1 MKSCQIHC
9 SSLSAPRVIIYSC
22 PQVDTRSALIVVAHG
37 EDRKFLHLVCKCLLS
52 LILLFLCAQHSF
64 LVITARALMNSQVSL
79 SHESYWKLACFCSIL
94 WIKQKHR
101 PLFPII
107 TFCLGSCHVSMS
119 GSFSSNLDMIMSSF
133 KIL

>member
-1 MKSCQIHC
+1 MKSCPILC
-9 SSLSAPRVIIYSC
+9 SSPSASRVIIFSC
-22 PQVDTRSALIVVAHG
+22 PQVDTRSALLAVAHG
-37 EDRKFLHLVCKCLLS
+37 GDRKFLHLVCKWLLS
-52 LILLFLCAQHSF
+52 LIPLSLCTQHSF

-79 SHESYWKLACFCSIL
+79 SHESFWKLACFCSIL

-107 TFCLGSCHVSMS
+107 TFCSGSCHVSMS
-119 GSFSSNLDMIMSSF
+119 GSFSSHLDMIMSSF

>member
-1 MKSCQIHC
+1 MKSCLMHC
-9 SSLSAPRVIIYSC
+9 GSPSASWIIIYTC
-22 PQVDTRSALIVVAHG
+22 PQVDTRSALLAVAHG
-37 EDRKFLHLVCKCLLS
+37 EDRKFLHLVCKCLFS
-52 LILLFLCAQHSF
+52 LILLFLCTQHSF

-79 SHESYWKLACFCSIL
+79 SHESFWKLACFCSIL
-94 WIKQKHR
+94 WKKQKHR
-101 PLFPII
+101 PPFPII